1 MLNDPTPHRT
11 SACPVHFLWDG
22 KGRGRLF
29 VRSGFLGLIVA
40 GMFGTG
46 ATLMRASEVGPIAL
60 AILGLA
66 GASWTFGQI
75 LSFLAA
81 PRAPRRG

>member
-1 MLNDPTPHRT
+1 MLNDPTPRRT

-29 VRSGFLGLIVA
+29 VRSGFLGLVVA

-46 ATLMRASEVGPIAL
+46 ASLLHVDSAGPLAL
-60 AILGLA
+60 ALVGLA
-66 GASWTFGQI
+66 GASWSFGQL
-75 LSFLAA
+75 LSFLAVPKA
-81 PRAPRRG
+81 GRG